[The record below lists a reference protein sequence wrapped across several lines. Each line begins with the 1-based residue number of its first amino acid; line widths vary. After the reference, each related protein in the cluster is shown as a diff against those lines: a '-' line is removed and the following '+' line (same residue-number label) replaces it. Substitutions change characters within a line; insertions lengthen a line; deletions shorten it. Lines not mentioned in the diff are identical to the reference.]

1 MRRRIAISCAFC
13 PVETR
18 PAGCISRA
26 RHSVRRDDMN
36 IGGDLRHARE
46 QRGWS
51 LEELS
56 IRTRIA
62 VSKLAAIE
70 ANSFERLPEG
80 FYRRAYLRAYAREVG
95 LDSERVVDSYRTQ
108 FSGDAEMVKP
118 AVATNPPAPPVSRKY
133 LDWLHIQLMLLAIL
147 GTAAAIALVVVVLRH
162 PDTLAPISEVP
173 RSTTTAEAR
182 AIEPPAVG
190 TGGGSASASVAPV
203 EGTIVY
209 APLQVEVLAQ
219 GPCWL
224 GATADGK
231 RVVYRVLNKGE
242 RLTLEARED
251 LALRIGDAG
260 NFRFTVNGIPGR
272 RLGDAGDDLTVHL
285 TPTNFRKFV
294 QSS

>member
-1 MRRRIAISCAFC
+1 
-13 PVETR
+13 
-18 PAGCISRA
+18 
-26 RHSVRRDDMN
+26 MN

-108 FSGDAEMVKP
+108 FSSDAEMVKQ
-118 AVATNPPAPPVSRKY
+118 AVAPNRPTPPVSRKY
-133 LDWLHIQLMLLAIL
+133 LDWLHVQLMLLAIL

-162 PDTLAPISEVP
+162 HPDAITEEP
-173 RSTTTAEAR
+173 RSTTAEAQP
-182 AIEPPAVG
+182 IEPPVVG
-190 TGGGSASASVAPV
+190 TGGGSAAASVTPV

>member
-1 MRRRIAISCAFC
+1 
-13 PVETR
+13 
-18 PAGCISRA
+18 
-26 RHSVRRDDMN
+26 MN

-70 ANSFERLPEG
+70 ANSFDRLPEG

-108 FSGDAEMVKP
+108 CSDDTGTPEAEVAAERP
-118 AVATNPPAPPVSRKY
+118 ALPVPRRY
-133 LDWLHIQLMLLAIL
+133 LDWLHVQLILLAIL
-147 GTAAAIALVVVVLRH
+147 GTAAAIAVVFVTLRH
-162 PDTLAPISEVP
+162 EPNAITQTSSAPHL
-173 RSTTTAEAR
+173 TTAEPHGV
-182 AIEPPAVG
+182 EPPAVG
-190 TGGGSASASVAPV
+190 TGGASASASTTPV
-203 EGTIVY
+203 ESTIVY

-242 RLTLEARED
+242 RLTLEAREE

-260 NFRFTVNGIPGR
+260 NFRFSINGIPGR
-272 RLGDAGDDLTVHL
+272 RLGDRGDDLTVRL

>member
-1 MRRRIAISCAFC
+1 
-13 PVETR
+13 
-18 PAGCISRA
+18 
-26 RHSVRRDDMN
+26 MN

-108 FSGDAEMVKP
+108 FSDDTEMVKP
-118 AVATNPPAPPVSRKY
+118 AVAPDRPAPVSRKS
-133 LDWLHIQLMLLAIL
+133 LDWLHVQLILLALL
-147 GTAAAIALVVVVLRH
+147 GMAAVIALVVVVLRPR
-162 PDTLAPISEVP
+162 PDTIAQTSEGP
-173 RSTTTAEAR
+173 RPTTAEAQ

-190 TGGGSASASVAPV
+190 TGGGSASASVTPV

-242 RLTLEARED
+242 RLTLEAREE

-272 RLGDAGDDLTVHL
+272 RLGDPGDDLTVRL

>member
-1 MRRRIAISCAFC
+1 
-13 PVETR
+13 
-18 PAGCISRA
+18 
-26 RHSVRRDDMN
+26 MN

-51 LEELS
+51 LEDLS

-70 ANSFERLPEG
+70 ANSFDRLPEG

-108 FSGDAEMVKP
+108 FSDDTETAKP
-118 AVATNPPAPPVSRKY
+118 AVAPERPAPPVSRKY
-133 LDWLHIQLMLLAIL
+133 LDWLHVQLILLAIL
-147 GTAAAIALVVVVLRH
+147 GTAAAIALVFVLVRDH
-162 PDTLAPISEVP
+162 PTTIAQTSELP
-173 RSTTTAEAR
+173 RPTTAEPAGV
-182 AIEPPAVG
+182 EQPAVG
-190 TGGGSASASVAPV
+190 TGGASGSASPTPA

-231 RVVYRVLNKGE
+231 RVVYRVLSKGE
-242 RLTLEARED
+242 RLTLEAREE

-260 NFRFTVNGIPGR
+260 NFRFSINGIPGR
-272 RLGDAGDDLTVHL
+272 RLGDRGDDLTVHL

>member
-1 MRRRIAISCAFC
+1 
-13 PVETR
+13 
-18 PAGCISRA
+18 
-26 RHSVRRDDMN
+26 MN

-46 QRGWS
+46 ERGWS

-95 LDSERVVDSYRTQ
+95 LDSERIVDSYRTQ
-108 FSGDAEMVKP
+108 FADDTEMVKP
-118 AVATNPPAPPVSRKY
+118 AVAPDRPAPPVSRKY
-133 LDWLHIQLMLLAIL
+133 LDWLHVQMMLLAIL
-147 GTAAAIALVVVVLRH
+147 GTAAVIALVVVVFR
-162 PDTLAPISEVP
+162 PTIDPTSAVP
-173 RSTTTAEAR
+173 RPTTAEPQP
-182 AIEPPAVG
+182 IEPPAVG
-190 TGGGSASASVAPV
+190 TGGGSTSASVTPV

-242 RLTLEARED
+242 RLTLEAREE

-260 NFRFTVNGIPGR
+260 NFRFTVNGMPGR
-272 RLGDAGDDLTVHL
+272 RLGDPGDDLTVHL

>member
-1 MRRRIAISCAFC
+1 
-13 PVETR
+13 
-18 PAGCISRA
+18 
-26 RHSVRRDDMN
+26 MN

-70 ANSFERLPEG
+70 GNSFERLPEG

-118 AVATNPPAPPVSRKY
+118 AVATNSPSPPVSRKY

-147 GTAAAIALVVVVLRH
+147 GTAAAVALVVVILRYH
-162 PDTLAPISEVP
+162 PDTIAPITEVP
-173 RSTTTAEAR
+173 RSTTAEAQR
-182 AIEPPAVG
+182 IEPPVVG
-190 TGGGSASASVAPV
+190 TGGGSAAASVTPV

-242 RLTLEARED
+242 RLTLEAREE

>member
-1 MRRRIAISCAFC
+1 
-13 PVETR
+13 
-18 PAGCISRA
+18 
-26 RHSVRRDDMN
+26 MN

-108 FSGDAEMVKP
+108 FSDDSEMVKP
-118 AVATNPPAPPVSRKY
+118 AVAPDRPVPPVSSKH
-133 LDWLHIQLMLLAIL
+133 LDWLNVQLMLLALL
-147 GTAAAIALVVVVLRH
+147 GTAAVIALIVLVLRPH
-162 PDTLAPISEVP
+162 PNTIAQSSGVP
-173 RSTTTAEAR
+173 RPTTAEAQ
-182 AIEPPAVG
+182 AIEPPAIG
-190 TGGGSASASVAPV
+190 TGGGAASASVTPV

-224 GATADGK
+224 GAIADGK

-242 RLTLEARED
+242 RLTLEAREE

-260 NFRFTVNGIPGR
+260 NFRFTVNGMPGR
-272 RLGDAGDDLTVHL
+272 RLGDPGDDLTVHL

>member
-1 MRRRIAISCAFC
+1 
-13 PVETR
+13 
-18 PAGCISRA
+18 
-26 RHSVRRDDMN
+26 MN

-108 FSGDAEMVKP
+108 WSDGTEMVKP
-118 AVATNPPAPPVSRKY
+118 AGAPDRPAPPVSRKY
-133 LDWLHIQLMLLAIL
+133 LDWLRIQLMLLASL
-147 GTAAAIALVVVVLRH
+147 VTAAAIALVVVVLRQH
-162 PDTLAPISEVP
+162 PDPIAQTSKVP
-173 RSTTTAEAR
+173 RLTTAEAQGI
-182 AIEPPAVG
+182 APPAVG
-190 TGGGSASASVAPV
+190 TGGGSAAAAVAPV

-242 RLTLEARED
+242 RLTLEARDE

-260 NFRFTVNGIPGR
+260 NFRFTVNGMPGR